1 MQINIVPQHIPMFN
15 KCFGSKKKDF
25 VSVQKSAKKNIVGR
39 GRSRQSPRGDRADE
53 QRFNGD
59 LMGFNGDLMVM

>member
-1 MQINIVPQHIPMFN
+1 M
-15 KCFGSKKKDF
+15 
-25 VSVQKSAKKNIVGR
+25 QKSAKKNVGR

-59 LMGFNGDLMVM
+59 LMGFNGDLMGFNGDLMGFNGDLMDLMMI